1 MSDDSANIPA
11 QSMKLPR
18 MPRRLN
24 LVLLFFTCNLICY
37 MDRINIAVTAP
48 VIMKELGWNEAA
60 LGIILSSFFWGY
72 TLLQIP
78 GGWLA
83 DRYGGKRI
91 LSIGVLWWSFF
102 TMITPL
108 ARTTGA
114 MAIMRSLMGL
124 GEGVN
129 FPSIQS
135 LASRWIPV
143 GERSRVSGFILSG
156 ISVGNIIAFPL
167 ATWIMTTL
175 GWHYVFYVF
184 GLFGFFWFIFWYRC
198 AAERPEEHAGIHPQE
213 LAYITANR
221 PELPPI
227 EKIPWQLLF
236 SKIPVWALVVNHFCI
251 SWGFFMFLTWLPTY
265 LVKAHGFSIKEMGFY
280 SMLPYLAMVI
290 GSNGAGWL
298 ADYFIRKTGNITFV
312 RKIFHTISLT
322 GGSIALVY
330 LAGAETK
337 TAVIALVSLA
347 LGLLSMTGST
357 TGPNAMDIGPR
368 YAGIIMGM
376 QTTAGNIAG
385 IVVPVVVGFIV
396 SAYNRWDL
404 IFYIAAGVLMFG
416 ALVWD
421 LFATGEQV
429 LD

>member
-1 MSDDSANIPA
+1 
-11 QSMKLPR
+11 
-18 MPRRLN
+18 
-24 LVLLFFTCNLICY
+24 
-37 MDRINIAVTAP
+37 
-48 VIMKELGWNEAA
+48 
-60 LGIILSSFFWGY
+60 
-72 TLLQIP
+72 
-78 GGWLA
+78 
-83 DRYGGKRI
+83 
-91 LSIGVLWWSFF
+91 
-102 TMITPL
+102 
-108 ARTTGA
+108 
-114 MAIMRSLMGL
+114 
-124 GEGVN
+124 
-129 FPSIQS
+129 
-135 LASRWIPV
+135 
-143 GERSRVSGFILSG
+143 
-156 ISVGNIIAFPL
+156 
-167 ATWIMTTL
+167 
-175 GWHYVFYVF
+175 
-184 GLFGFFWFIFWYRC
+184 
-198 AAERPEEHAGIHPQE
+198 
-213 LAYITANR
+213 
-221 PELPPI
+221 
-227 EKIPWQLLF
+227 
-236 SKIPVWALVVNHFCI
+236 
-251 SWGFFMFLTWLPTY
+251 
-265 LVKAHGFSIKEMGFY
+265 
-280 SMLPYLAMVI
+280 MVI